1 MSQFSTHLF
10 EDYSD
15 ANTIRS
21 KIVRMQTL
29 YIRRLLLSKY
39 LQLKGVKQ
47 LVVKK
52 TVDFTSDTSEIV
64 QVLQLIKNKLF
75 KYKFF
80 RQKL

>member
-29 YIRRLLLSKY
+29 YTRRLLLSKY